1 MKLLN
6 IGLIRYVI
14 IMLGL
19 ILVSMFC
26 FYMASTENVIENDEP
41 LDISKA
47 TVEQISENKFIDV
60 KITSTV
66 CQLNKEKTL
75 FDFDND
81 EYYYLIP
88 MKDGKFIVFVTE
100 NIKQNKELED
110 FIDKYNKQKKKYNRI
125 EEALNLDINCRVYDL
140 TEYEEEKFFNYAIK
154 ANFGINSIQEAKQCI
169 VPYKIVNNVTCLSW
183 VYILTAIV
191 SLITAIFITIL
202 LVRKLK
208 ANENYIN
215 VMPNNS
221 CSLSENTHNLYS
233 NDEYYTGYNQQ
244 DDVDSQANNNQND
257 IHRF

>member
-1 MKLLN
+1 
-6 IGLIRYVI
+6 
-14 IMLGL
+14 
-19 ILVSMFC
+19 
-26 FYMASTENVIENDEP
+26 MASTENVIENDEP

-221 CSLSENTHNLYS
+221 CSLSENTHNSYS
-233 NDEYYTGYNQQ
+233 NDEYYTDYNQQ

>member
-1 MKLLN
+1 MKFCKNCGTAVDKKDKICVVCGAKIDEEPEKN
-6 IGLIRYVI
+6 INESAVAD
-14 IMLGL
+14 
-19 ILVSMFC
+19 S
-26 FYMASTENVIENDEP
+26 AEKQNVINSETEEP
-41 LDISKA
+41 KMQA
-47 TVEQISENKFIDV
+47 
-60 KITSTV
+60 
-66 CQLNKEKTL
+66 
-75 FDFDND
+75 
-81 EYYYLIP
+81 
-88 MKDGKFIVFVTE
+88 
-100 NIKQNKELED
+100 
-110 FIDKYNKQKKKYNRI
+110 
-125 EEALNLDINCRVYDL
+125 NCRVYDL

-169 VPYKIVNNVTCLSW
+169 IPYKIVNNVTCLSW

-221 CSLSENTHNLYS
+221 CSLSENTHNSYS